1 AASGGVAVVRGRQSV
16 IRAVDGAGRGT
27 TPNASPSE
35 LAAVPGIPGAADTCC
50 VRADMG
56 AVSQDFANAAGASP
70 FATLRTPIQRSA
82 RLGADRGN
90 NTLGSSFACRTAAAG
105 LELAAIF
112 RCTLPAARARCTEL
126 VFRSW
131 RRHDGAATGHFRH
144 AAASC
149 GRNRPHDTA
158 NGDLCRLSPPGKAA
172 PLTSGEHQ
180 WK

>member
-70 FATLRTPIQRSA
+70 FATSRTPIQRSA

-105 LELAAIF
+105 TEPAAIF

-126 VFRSW
+126 VSQSW
-131 RRHDGAATGHFRH
+131 TRHDGAATGHFSDPV
-144 AAASC
+144 AFC
-149 GRNRPHDTA
+149 GRNRPHDRA
-158 NGDLCRLSPPGKAA
+158 GGHLGRLAPPGKAD
-172 PLTSGEHQ
+172 PLTSGVHP